1 MLNNDNQNSI
11 ISRSALNKKP
21 LLTKTITSRELF
33 KESKTI
39 IIKHVGEEYRLSI
52 TSKDKLILTK

>member
-11 ISRSALNKKP
+11 ISRSALNKKS